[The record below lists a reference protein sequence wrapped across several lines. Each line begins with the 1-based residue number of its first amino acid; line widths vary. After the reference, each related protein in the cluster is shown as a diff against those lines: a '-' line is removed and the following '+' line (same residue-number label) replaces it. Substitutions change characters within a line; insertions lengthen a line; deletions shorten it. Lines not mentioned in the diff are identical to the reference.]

1 MRVFVAP
8 DVRAVRDLYGDLLG
22 EEALQRSSEAQLRL
36 LADRLA
42 DGHRDHRRG
51 AFVELHNWHPSLGAE
66 REQGIWSAC
75 LGERDLLDTV
85 ARGHGYASWD
95 AVGPTRPAPPFEAAL
110 DAVLRGDLVA
120 VDASL
125 RADAT
130 IVRQRSHWG
139 HGATLLHYLAANG
152 VEIDRAVVP
161 ANAPDI
167 ARLLI
172 DSGADVTSEARM
184 YGGGATTLA
193 LLRTSSPPPGAE
205 RAMAQLDRVLV
216 EAGAA
221 D

>member
-1 MRVFVAP
+1 MQVFVAP
-8 DVRAVRDLYGDLLG
+8 DVRAVCDLYEDLLG

-42 DGHRDHRRG
+42 EGHRDRRRG
-51 AFVELHNWHPSLGAE
+51 AFVELHNWHPRLGGE
-66 REQGIWSAC
+66 REEAVWSAG
-75 LGERDLLDTV
+75 LRERDLLDTV
-85 ARGHGYASWD
+85 ARGHGYPSWD
-95 AVGPTRPAPPFEAAL
+95 AVGPGRPAPPFEAAL
-110 DAVLRGDLVA
+110 DAMLCGDLMA
-120 VDASL
+120 LDASL

-130 IVRQRSHWG
+130 ISRQRSHWG

-152 VEIDRAVVP
+152 TEIHRAVVP

-172 DSGADVTSEARM
+172 DSGADPTSEARM
-184 YGGGATTLA
+184 YGGGASALG
-193 LLRTSSPPPGAE
+193 LLRTSTPPPGAE